1 MREAVIVSFART
13 PIGLAFKGS
22 LNNVKSP
29 SLAARAIR
37 AAVTRAGIE
46 PGEVEDLVMGSVLNA
61 GTAGMNLGRLAA
73 LAAGLPVGVAGQTVD
88 RQCASGLQAIAM
100 AAQAIVIGGTDV
112 VVAAG
117 QENISAVQGPY
128 FDWVTRERDPAVTR
142 VQSHAYLPMLDTAE
156 EVARR
161 RQISREAQDT
171 FALTS
176 QRRTAAAQEAGRFD
190 AEIVPITATRLV
202 KDRAT
207 GEVRTEEVTLSKDEG
222 NRPQTTAEG
231 LAGLKPVREGGTVT
245 AGNAS
250 QLSDGAA
257 AMVLVER
264 RLAEAR
270 GLPILGSFRQIA
282 VAGCAPEIMGVG
294 PIHAVPRLLSRTGLR
309 VADIDLWELNEAFA
323 AQALPCIAEL
333 NLDPA
338 IVNVDGGAISVG
350 HPYGMTGLRLAGH
363 ALIEGR
369 RRGLSRAVVTMCVGG
384 GMGAAGLFEM

>member
-29 SLAARAIR
+29 SLAAHAIR

-73 LAAGLPVGVAGQTVD
+73 LAAGLPVSVAGQTVD
-88 RQCASGLQAIAM
+88 RQCASGLQAIWI
-100 AAQAIVIGGTDV
+100 AAQSIVLGGMDV

-117 QENISAVQGPY
+117 QENISAVQAPY
-128 FDWVTRERDPAVTR
+128 FDWVGRERDPGVMAA
-142 VQSHAYLPMLDTAE
+142 QSQAYLPMLDTAE

-161 RQISREAQDT
+161 WSVSREAQDA
-171 FALTS
+171 FALAS
-176 QRRTAAAQEAGRFD
+176 QRRTAAAQEAGRFA
-190 AEIVPITATRLV
+190 AEIVPITATRLM
-202 KDRAT
+202 KDKAT
-207 GEVRTEEVTLSKDEG
+207 GEVRADEVVLLQDEG

-231 LAGLKPVREGGTVT
+231 LSALKPVREEGTVT

-270 GLPILGSFRQIA
+270 GLPILGRLRSMA

-294 PIHAVPRLLSRTGLR
+294 PIHAVPRLLSREGLR
-309 VADIDLWELNEAFA
+309 IQDIGLWELNEAFA
-323 AQALPCIAEL
+323 AQALPCIREL
-333 NLDPA
+333 DLDPSN
-338 IVNVDGGAISVG
+338 VNVDGGAISVG

-369 RRGLSRAVVTMCVGG
+369 RRGLTRAVVTMCVGG